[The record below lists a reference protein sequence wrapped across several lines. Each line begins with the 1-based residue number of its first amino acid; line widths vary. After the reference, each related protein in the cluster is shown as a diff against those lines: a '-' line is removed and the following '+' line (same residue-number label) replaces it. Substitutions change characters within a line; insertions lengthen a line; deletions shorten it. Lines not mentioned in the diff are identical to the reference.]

1 MYFSKEMRRCW
12 QFSLNA
18 FLVKLSKYKYEY
30 KMNKN
35 ENNIS
40 AWIQGKVHLLTIDTT
55 RVVLPYTSGK
65 RLRFRLFDSEIWRS
79 FPYNNWHCEGAKE
92 RKCCS
97 GEQCVAQAACFIWYS
112 TVLLEMSSKGRI
124 CRFLSFILNLTI
136 QA

>member
-1 MYFSKEMRRCW
+1 MYFLKEMRRCW

-65 RLRFRLFDSEIWRS
+65 RWRSRLFDSEIWRS
-79 FPYNNWHCEGAKE
+79 FPYNNWHCEGAKSKRE
-92 RKCCS
+92 S
-97 GEQCVAQAACFIWYS
+97 VAQVSNVSHRLPALFGTQPYCWKCPRKDDYVGFY
-112 TVLLEMSSKGRI
+112 LLY
-124 CRFLSFILNLTI
+124 
-136 QA
+136 